1 MFAEC
6 GVANERVTTFF
17 ALCALIASLDRELI
31 NSKFTGHA
39 HAKKGKRG
47 GIAVQPHREL
57 KKVTL

>member
-1 MFAEC
+1 MLKAVWRTNAY
-6 GVANERVTTFF
+6 GPLF